1 MAYHSSR
8 LSTAAA
14 ILTTTIL
21 ATNAT
26 AQTEARSPRVIA
38 AADTAGV
45 IESDTLRDVTVTTS
59 AVRHRLANT
68 QAGAERIEMKELA
81 ALPVIF
87 GERDVMKSIQLLPGV
102 KSEGEG
108 TSGYQVR
115 GGTSAQNLVLVDNAT
130 IYNSGHLM
138 GLFSSFNDDA
148 LASATLYK
156 GNTPARLG
164 GGASSVFD
172 IATRQGDLFGHH
184 FSAGIGLLAAR
195 AMAEGPISEGEASY
209 LVAARRSYMD
219 LFLKMT
225 DKFSDTKLNFY
236 DVNAKVAWR
245 LGQSDNLS
253 VSFLRSADQMGIM
266 SSLSLEWANTAVS
279 ARWFHTFS
287 PNAFLALTASASKYK
302 SDAGM
307 QFASNI
313 YTLNG
318 FTRHAHLHANLT
330 LKPADAHRIQ
340 IGCQPM
346 LISLRSAE
354 WENPPAAREREQ
366 RSALQNDAW
375 ISDDWQATENLK
387 VDFGLRAN
395 IFTVLGGAPYYE
407 VTDDGEIAHKYMTT
421 KGSNVKT
428 RLNLE
433 PRVNIALTL
442 NPNISLRA
450 AYSRTA
456 QNIHTIRNST
466 TTSMPI
472 DRMTMTSNIT
482 LPMLANQVSAG
493 LTASTTARDYD
504 LSFEAYYK
512 GISNVYDY
520 RDGKTWMTWIEMER
534 LIKGGRGRSYG
545 AELCLHK
552 NAGPLTGWLSYTLSW
567 SENKIDGINNSR
579 WYTASNDRRHDIS
592 LVAIYKPADQWT
604 ISASWVFN
612 TGQAL
617 TAPSAKYDVMGET
630 HYYYAER
637 NGYRAPAYHRL
648 DISATH
654 TKQLS
659 SRIERT
665 MSFGFYNTYNRRN
678 PYMIYFAN
686 DDDKPT
692 GSKAVKISLF
702 GIVPS
707 FSYAIKF

>member
-1 MAYHSSR
+1 MKQKTAATS
-8 LSTAAA
+8 LAILFAAALGTSTAMAQ
-14 ILTTTIL
+14 
-21 ATNAT
+21 ATH
-26 AQTEARSPRVIA
+26 PKIIA
-38 AADTAGV
+38 AADTAGI
-45 IESDTLRDVTVTTS
+45 IESDTLKDVTVTSS
-59 AVRHRLANT
+59 AVRHRISNT

-102 KSEGEG
+102 KSEGDG

-130 IYNSGHLM
+130 VYNTGHLM

-164 GGASSVFD
+164 GGVSSVFD
-172 IATRQGDLFGHH
+172 ISTRQGDLFSHH

-195 AMAEGPISEGEASY
+195 VMAEGPISEGNASY
-209 LVAARRSYMD
+209 LVAARRSYLD

-245 LGQSDNLS
+245 IGESDNIS
-253 VSFLRSADQMGIM
+253 VSFLRSADQMSLL
-266 SSLSLEWANTAVS
+266 SSMDLNWANTAVS
-279 ARWFHTFS
+279 ARWFHTFNPS
-287 PNAFLALTASASKYK
+287 VFLTVIGSASKYK

-307 QFASNI
+307 QYASNV
-313 YTLNG
+313 YTFNG
-318 FTRHAHLHANLT
+318 FTRQAQLYANLT
-330 LKPADAHRIQ
+330 LAPSAAHRIQ
-340 IGCQPM
+340 VGWQPM

-366 RSALQNDAW
+366 RPALQNDAW
-375 ISDDWQATENLK
+375 VSDDWQATDDLK
-387 VDFGLRAN
+387 IDFGLRAN
-395 IFTVLGGAPYYE
+395 IFTVLGGVPYYDID
-407 VTDDGEIAHKYMTT
+407 DDGEITHKYETRH
-421 KGSNVKT
+421 GERVKT

-433 PRVNIALTL
+433 PRINISYTL
-442 NPNISLRA
+442 NPQLSLRA

-456 QNIHTIRNST
+456 QNIHTVRNST

-493 LTASTTARDYD
+493 LTATTDSRDYD

-512 GISNVYDY
+512 GIKNVYDY
-520 RDGKTWMTWIEMER
+520 RDGQSWMGWIEMER

-545 AELCLHK
+545 AEICLHK
-552 NAGPLTGWLSYTLSW
+552 NAGPVTGWLSYTLSW
-567 SENKIDGINNSR
+567 SENKIAGINNDR

-592 LVAIYKPADQWT
+592 LVAIYSPTDQWT

-617 TAPSAKYDVMGET
+617 TAPSAKYDIKGDT
-630 HYYYAER
+630 YYYYAER

-648 DISATH
+648 DLSATH
-654 TKQLS
+654 TRQLS
-659 SRIERT
+659 KRIERQL
-665 MSFGFYNTYNRRN
+665 SFGFYNTYNRRN
-678 PYMIYFAN
+678 PYMIIFSN
-686 DDDKPT
+686 DDDKLT
-692 GSKAVKISLF
+692 GTKCTKISLF

-707 FSYAIKF
+707 ISYAIKF